1 MGKRSRLSCFK
12 KWQKLIAPPGAN
24 GADDLDEP
32 VAKRAK
38 LDHLELDTTSALG
51 GAGNDQYDIYS
62 AKIAAETVE
71 AVDLPNVHGVS
82 VGEEHEV

>member
-12 KWQKLIAPPGAN
+12 KWQKLIAPPGTN
-24 GADDLDEP
+24 GSDEVDEP
-32 VAKRAK
+32 IAKRAK
-38 LDHLELDTTSALG
+38 MDHLDIDSTSALG
-51 GAGNDQYDIYS
+51 GASNDQYDMYS

-82 VGEEHEV
+82 VGEAHDV